1 MDGSLWFDLVRDSVV
16 RLLRG
21 HRLRFLE

>member
-21 HRLRFLE
+21 YRLRFLE